1 MQLTCTSFM
10 QLTLTPRPGSRPD
23 SSFMWFMNP
32 IKSIRYIVWHNYKWT
47 IVKILLV
54 LALAVLLLLFFYSLP
69 GYSVKRLLGA

>member
-1 MQLTCTSFM
+1 MTPLCVSF
-10 QLTLTPRPGSRPD
+10 SRPD

-47 IVKILLV
+47 ILKILLV

-69 GYSVKRLLGA
+69 GYSVKKLLGA

>member
-1 MQLTCTSFM
+1 
-10 QLTLTPRPGSRPD
+10 
-23 SSFMWFMNP
+23 MWFMNP